1 MTDPEVIARKSKFS
15 VGRIIINVAVC
26 AAVVDKR
33 RFFGDS
39 LWKKL

>member
-26 AAVVDKR
+26 AAVWDKR
-33 RFFGDS
+33 RFF
-39 LWKKL
+39 W

>member
-1 MTDPEVIARKSKFS
+1 MTDLEVIVCKNKFS

>member
-15 VGRIIINVAVC
+15 VGRIIINVDACSAVW
-26 AAVVDKR
+26 DKR
-33 RFFGDS
+33 WLFGDL

>member
-33 RFFGDS
+33 RFF
-39 LWKKL
+39 W

>member
-1 MTDPEVIARKSKFS
+1 MTDLEVIVCKSKFL

-26 AAVVDKR
+26 AAVWDKR